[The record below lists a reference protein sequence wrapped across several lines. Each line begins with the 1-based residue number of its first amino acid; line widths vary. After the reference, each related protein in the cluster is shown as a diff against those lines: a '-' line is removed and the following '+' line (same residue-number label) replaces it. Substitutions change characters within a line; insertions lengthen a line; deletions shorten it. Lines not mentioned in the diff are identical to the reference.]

1 MTLTEAL
8 ILIFNDGPRITR
20 LKWNNR
26 SVYCGLDSGLL
37 CIKGF
42 SSSGP
47 DDGKWHPWTITE
59 EDYFADDWEVVE

>member
-1 MTLTEAL
+1 MTFTDAL
-8 ILIFNDGPRITR
+8 SAIFNDGKQVRRAFWSTR
-20 LKWNNR
+20 
-26 SVYCGLDSGLL
+26 VIVGLQDSRL

-59 EDYFADDWEVVE
+59 SDYFADDWEVVE

>member
-1 MTLTEAL
+1 MTFPEAL
-8 ILIFNDGPRITR
+8 AAVFNDGKRIR
-20 LKWNNR
+20 R
-26 SVYCGLDSGLL
+26 SIWSSKIFVGVEVYQL

-59 EDYFADDWEVVE
+59 SDYFADDWEIVE

>member
-1 MTLTEAL
+1 MTFTEAL
-8 ILIFNDGPRITR
+8 STIFNDNHRARRRIWQA
-20 LKWNNR
+20 K
-26 SVYCGLDSGLL
+26 VFVGLDSNLL

-59 EDYFADDWEVVE
+59 SDYFADDWEVVE